1 MIKKIIAL
9 LTIFSVFFVNTVGV
23 FAQENN
29 TVKDLNQYD
38 KSPIHVETLT
48 IKDEVYTYKSQEN
61 TTTRQTDVY
70 DESNVKIS
78 TVVYD
83 KNAEKLFVDG
93 NEVEVDIE
101 TSSENTFSELDD
113 SNIFSLDSLK
123 SRSIGP
129 WRKFGSVKKYKYNI
143 KAHLGKAVAIAGIA
157 SLVGAPASAFFAMWS
172 VWEGSK
178 TNCSAEK
185 TTYSRNYNS
194 KTQLKYVAK
203 VYWGRNFE
211 EYFYTTNWLSS
222 PK

>member
-1 MIKKIIAL
+1 MMKKLIAL
-9 LTIFSVFFVNTVGV
+9 LTVFSVLFVNTVGV

-29 TVKDLNQYD
+29 TVKVLNQYD
-38 KSPIHVETLT
+38 ISPIHVETLT
-48 IKDEVYTYKSQEN
+48 IEDEVYTYKSQEN
-61 TTTRQTDVY
+61 ATTRQIDVY
-70 DESNVKIS
+70 DENNVKIS

-101 TSSENTFSELDD
+101 TSAENTFSELDN
-113 SNIFSLDSLK
+113 SNMFSLDSLK

-129 WRKFGSVKKYKYNI
+129 WRKFGSVKKYKYSI
-143 KAHLGKAVAIAGIA
+143 KAYLGTAIGIAGIA
-157 SLVGAPASAFFAMWS
+157 SFVGGPVGAFLGMWS
-172 VWEGSK
+172 VWQGSK
-178 TNCSAEK
+178 TNCSVKK
-185 TTYSRNYNS
+185 TTYSRDYNS

-211 EYFYTTNWLSS
+211 EYFYTANWQSS

>member
-1 MIKKIIAL
+1 MIKKFIAL
-9 LTIFSVFFVNTVGV
+9 LTVFSVLFVNTVGV

-29 TVKDLNQYD
+29 TVKVLNQYG

-48 IKDEVYTYKSQEN
+48 IENEDYTYKSQEN
-61 TTTRQTDVY
+61 ATTRQVDVY
-70 DESNVKIS
+70 DENNVKIS

-101 TSSENTFSELDD
+101 TSTENTFSELDN
-113 SNIFSLDSLK
+113 SNKFSLDALEL
-123 SRSIGP
+123 RSIGP
-129 WRKFGSVKKYKYNI
+129 WKKFGSVKKYKYNI
-143 KAHLGKAVAIAGIA
+143 KANLSAAIAIAGIA
-157 SLVGAPASAFFAMWS
+157 SLVGGPVGAFLGMWS
-172 VWEGSK
+172 VWQGSK
-178 TNCSAEK
+178 TNCSVK
-185 TTYSRNYNS
+185 KITYSRQYGS

-211 EYFYTTNWLSS
+211 EYFYTANWMSS